1 MLKHN
6 QRRDTDQDGIP
17 DIVDDDDDNDVIPD
31 ILDDDDDG
39 DGVPD
44 TADVD
49 HESFERASQV
59 NLPQDS
65 YMPITF

>member
-1 MLKHN
+1 M
-6 QRRDTDQDGIP
+6 
-17 DIVDDDDDNDVIPD
+17 DDDDDNDVIPD

>member
-1 MLKHN
+1 MIK

-17 DIVDDDDDNDVIPD
+17 DIIDDDDDNDVIPD

-44 TADVD
+44 AADED
-49 HESFERASQV
+49 HESFESVSQV
-59 NLPQDS
+59 KSKRIHKTAEHQS
-65 YMPITF
+65 

>member
-1 MLKHN
+1 M
-6 QRRDTDQDGIP
+6 
-17 DIVDDDDDNDVIPD
+17 DDDDDNDVIPD

-59 NLPQDS
+59 
-65 YMPITF
+65 